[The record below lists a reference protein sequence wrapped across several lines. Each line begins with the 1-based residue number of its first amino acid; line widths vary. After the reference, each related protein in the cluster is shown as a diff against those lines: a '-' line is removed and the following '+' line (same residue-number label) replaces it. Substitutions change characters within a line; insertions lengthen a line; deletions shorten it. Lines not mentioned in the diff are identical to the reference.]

1 MCSLI
6 NLSTLLSCGYRRRTK
21 SIKGDSSNPSTR
33 LGDEGCDCV
42 SEDGTLTC
50 FLRCFD
56 CCLMPSFRDWSVKL
70 FMFFSLFTRK
80 VFSSSY
86 CSTFSTSPYMLWIS
100 WSKAGSGRTLLRE
113 GMCTRHV
120 GHSFFPILM
129 HLSMHSSQ
137 NLCRHSF
144 TIRAFFIYPRQIA
157 QWNSELRTLRGSL
170 TLFSASAVSVRGARW
185 ISNKVKSGIWVNSS
199 HLDLGLKSTC
209 LLFMDV
215 LRGGFELMIRWK
227 CCPWGD
233 YKRVYHDL
241 LRERIHNNPKRATTN
256 KRNTQTA
263 HVLALCCARRVHKAQ
278 GKHKER
284 CEKKAS
290 PGTTTFDTQFCED
303 RIAYSSVHHT

>member
-6 NLSTLLSCGYRRRTK
+6 NRSTLLSCGYRRRTK

-33 LGDEGCDCV
+33 LGDEGSDCV

-86 CSTFSTSPYMLWIS
+86 CSTFSTSPYILWMS
-100 WSKAGSGRTLLRE
+100 WSKAGSGRTLLLE
-113 GMCTRHV
+113 GIWTRHV

-157 QWNSELRTLRGSL
+157 QWNSELRTLRGSS
-170 TLFSASAVSVRGARW
+170 TLFNASAVSVRGARW

-209 LLFMDV
+209 LLLMDV
-215 LRGGFELMIRWK
+215 LREVFELMIRWR
-227 CCPWGD
+227 CCSNEMKECISLVTRMNGMKDEGW
-233 YKRVYHDL
+233 KISKTQLQKIASVSVVN
-241 LRERIHNNPKRATTN
+241 ENTN
-256 KRNTQTA
+256 T
-263 HVLALCCARRVHKAQ
+263 
-278 GKHKER
+278 
-284 CEKKAS
+284 
-290 PGTTTFDTQFCED
+290 GTTTFRNNKNWR
-303 RIAYSSVHHT
+303 RIYVWLAHKAGI